1 MTGRR
6 RRGLRA
12 RRGSALILVLL
23 MTLAVAALAIAAI
36 FMSSSAGLLS
46 RFYDRDRQFAYAAD
60 AAIARVV
67 SRLQLDTTFSV
78 GSTTPS
84 VVLDLAGLTDASGDS
99 INGAAVRV
107 WASRTADTTTSG
119 PVTVS
124 LLAQVYDATGTRRVR
139 RVDLR
144 QESFA
149 QYGYVVNTSTSSSS
163 LAFAQGALQVAR
175 IHSNEDWYRVT
186 SAEYRDSVTATGTV
200 GTTGGG
206 VFHRGHASG
215 VARLPWPDDDVT
227 LDSLEALATA
237 RGLDFDESSNDEMRV
252 EFVWLDVDAD
262 SVADR
267 SEGFVRI
274 FDFQHW
280 ATDRL
285 AAEPT
290 DNDYYAWNDAIIQNQ
305 CGAFYQRGGTWQ
317 FFPVATHR
325 ADWAVAVINGA
336 GTPAAPSPASIGLSG
351 NFYDYTDDAVRA
363 ILSLP
368 TARCFPAGSPYLVNT
383 ERFTNAAGVIGVGNG
398 YNYPFGVRSSAQY
411 GGQDTTFTM
420 ETRTCAIETSG
431 GQDGERCDN
440 NDDTIALGTW
450 RTLSA
455 VSGREALAPL
465 DTGGLGAILHFSDDV
480 WLSGTVVGRVTLA
493 TRGDVWIVD
502 DIRYG
507 GGPHAVSG
515 DCAHLLGVV
524 AREDIHVM
532 ESAILRRSRVGWGSQ
547 AARNTYVAL
556 GGKEGIELHGAF
568 FSLLDA
574 FGPETNNDQQGADGS
589 QFLCEGSRHSM
600 GCIRHSGSVAM
611 DTPREMSDG
620 NGEGARYVLTRDAC
634 FDAGYRPPMY
644 PLTNRY
650 RTLRAVDVRPALLIG
665 LNAIPDYFASLQ
677 GTSDVP

>member
-1 MTGRR
+1 MRR
-6 RRGLRA
+6 RSVLRA

-46 RFYDRDRQFAYAAD
+46 RFYDRDRQFSYAAD
-60 AAIARVV
+60 AAIARVI
-67 SRLQLDTTFSV
+67 SQLQLDTTFSV

-84 VVLDLAGLTDASGDS
+84 VVLDLAGLTDASGDTIS
-99 INGAAVRV
+99 GAAVRV
-107 WASRTADTTTSG
+107 YAARTADTTTSG

-124 LLAQVYDATGTRRVR
+124 LLAQVYDATGTRRAR

-149 QYGYVVNTSTSSSS
+149 QYGYVVNNSTTNSS
-163 LAFAQGALQVAR
+163 LAFAQGAVQVGR
-175 IHSNEDWYRVT
+175 IHSNGDWYRVT

-200 GTTGGG
+200 STTGGAI
-206 VFHRGHASG
+206 FHRGQASD
-215 VARLPWPDDDVT
+215 VARLPWPDDDDT

-237 RGLDFDESSNDEMRV
+237 RGLDFDENSNAEMRV
-252 EFVWLDVDAD
+252 EFVWVDADAD

-267 SEGFVRI
+267 NEGFVRI
-274 FDFQHW
+274 FDFEHW
-280 ATDRL
+280 DTNRL

-290 DNDYYAWNDAIIQNQ
+290 DYDYYAWYDDIIQNQ
-305 CGAFYQRGGTWQ
+305 CGAFYQRGGVWQ

-325 ADWAVAVINGA
+325 ADWAWSVISGA
-336 GTPAAPSPASIGLSG
+336 GVPSAPSPSSVSESG
-351 NFYDYTDDAVRA
+351 NGYDYSRGATRA
-363 ILSLP
+363 ILSQP

-398 YNYPFGVRSSAQY
+398 YNYPFGVKSSAQY

-440 NDDTIALGTW
+440 NDNTIALGTW

-455 VSGREALAPL
+455 VSGQEALAPL
-465 DTGGLGAILHFSDDV
+465 DTGSTGVILHFSDDV

-493 TRGDVWIVD
+493 TRGDTWIVD

-515 DCAHLLGVV
+515 ECNHLLGVV

-532 ESAILRRSRVGWGSQ
+532 ESAILRRSRVGSST
-547 AARNTYVAL
+547 AANRSTFVSL

-568 FSLLDA
+568 FSLLDG
-574 FGPETNNDQQGADGS
+574 FGPETNNDQMGNDAS
-589 QFLCEGSRHSM
+589 QFLCEGSRYSM
-600 GCIRHSGSVAM
+600 GCIRHSGSAAM
-611 DTPREMSDG
+611 DNPREFSDG
-620 NGEGARYVLTRDAC
+620 TGEGARYVLTRDAC

-665 LNAIPDYFASLQ
+665 VNAIPDYFASLQ